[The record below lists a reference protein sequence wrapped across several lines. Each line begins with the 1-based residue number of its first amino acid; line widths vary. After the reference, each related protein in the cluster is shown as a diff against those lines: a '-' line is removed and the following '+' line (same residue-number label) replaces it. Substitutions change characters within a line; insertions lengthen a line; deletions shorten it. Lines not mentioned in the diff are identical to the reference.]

1 LWKTWASRLEI
12 INLITGVYKTIMTP
26 RKHKQDEQETAA
38 LTEDMYPA
46 QPEGTL
52 SAEELIPEEEAV
64 TVVDVAALQGE
75 RDEAR
80 KCAAEYLDGWQ
91 RSMAEFANY
100 KKRIDRDRE
109 QIQQALSGTIIKRY
123 LEVADDLDRALKNRP
138 QAGDGAAW
146 ANGIELI
153 YRKLLAIL
161 DSQDVKLMDAL
172 GQPFDPTK
180 HEAIGQME
188 STVYPSGHIAEVIQ
202 NGYLI
207 GDRILRPALV
217 RIVS

>member
-1 LWKTWASRLEI
+1 
-12 INLITGVYKTIMTP
+12 MTP

-38 LTEDMYPA
+38 LSEDMAPT

-52 SAEELIPEEEAV
+52 AVEELTAVEEAE
-64 TVVDVAALQGE
+64 TGVDVDSLLAE

-80 KCAAEYLDGWQ
+80 KYAAEYLDGWQ

-100 KKRIDRDRE
+100 KKRIERDRE
-109 QIQQALSGTIIKRY
+109 QVQQNLAGTIIKRY
-123 LEVADDLDRALKNRP
+123 LEVADDLERAFKNRP
-138 QAGDGAAW
+138 KDGDGAAW

-161 DSQDVKLMDAL
+161 ESQDVKFMDAL

-188 STVYPSGHIAEVIQ
+188 SSVYPSGHIAEVIQ

-207 GDRILRPALV
+207 GDRVLRPALV